1 MPLSVPEVRRLIV
14 RLALGRDP
22 PPPAFVLAWSFWRRA
37 HQAVAQ
43 AHHWGRQLMSRQS
56 QL

>member
-1 MPLSVPEVRRLIV
+1 VPEVRRLIA

-22 PPPAFVLAWSFWRRA
+22 PTPGFVLAWSYWRRA

-43 AHHWGRQLMSRQS
+43 ACHWGRRLTLAQPQL
-56 QL
+56 

>member
-1 MPLSVPEVRRLIV
+1 VPEVRRLIV

-22 PPPAFVLAWSFWRRA
+22 PTPGFVLAWSFWRRA

-43 AHHWGRQLMSRQS
+43 ACHWGRRLTLAQPQL
-56 QL
+56 